1 MQPRRGKCSGACRTV
16 LLWGEP
22 ACKAEENDGW
32 QKKQEGKGRR
42 IVKGLELSEK
52 YYREYGER
60 MIREQF
66 PEIAGQA
73 AAGLVG
79 YGSECLGFDDEISRD
94 HDYGPSFCVWLPR
107 EIYRQY
113 GEKLQ
118 TAYNALPKAFM
129 GFGGRVEEEQGKGR
143 VGALC
148 LEDFYLEILGRES
161 APETAQEWF
170 MIPEPSLC
178 AAVGGQV
185 FEDFLGRFTEIRNAL
200 LAYYPEEVWRK
211 KLAESLARAAQAG
224 QYNYARAMKR
234 GERIAAEIALTEFVK
249 EAMQIV
255 YLLNKKYAPFYKWMH
270 RGLRDLS
277 VCGEIGDMLS
287 LLYQVPDPAAAWE
300 GAGPA
305 DFLYQLNT
313 GDGRVVVIEAVCNVL
328 VQTLNE
334 MGLSRV
340 QDNFLQMHVGEV
352 L

>member
-1 MQPRRGKCSGACRTV
+1 M
-16 LLWGEP
+16 
-22 ACKAEENDGW
+22 
-32 QKKQEGKGRR
+32 KGM
-42 IVKGLELSEK
+42 ELAEK
-52 YYREYGER
+52 YYEAYGR
-60 MIREQF
+60 PMLEQF
-66 PEIAGQA
+66 SEIADQT

-79 YGSECLGFDDEISRD
+79 YGSECLGFDDEISGD
-94 HDYGPSFCVWLPR
+94 HDYGPSFCIWLPR
-107 EIYRQY
+107 EIYAQY

-118 TAYNALPKAFM
+118 AAYDALPKEFM
-129 GFGGRVEEEQGKGR
+129 GFSGRVEEEQGKGR

-148 LEDFYLEILGRES
+148 LEDFYMEILGRES
-161 APETAQEWF
+161 APERAEEWF
-170 MIPEPSLC
+170 AIPEPALC
-178 AAVGGQV
+178 TAVNGRV
-185 FEDFLGRFTEIRNAL
+185 FEDRCGRFTKMREAL

-234 GERIAAEIALTEFVK
+234 GERIAAEMALTEFVK

-270 RGLRDLS
+270 RGLKELS

-287 LLYQVPDPAAAWE
+287 LLYQVSDPAGAWE
-300 GAGPA
+300 GVGAA
-305 DFLYQLNT
+305 DFVYQINI

-340 QDNFLQMHVGEV
+340 QDNFLQSHVAEMLGR
-352 L
+352 